1 MQSSPTDA
9 ENAAA
14 DVTRRRVTFGIGRS
28 LVCSPSSNAL
38 TVVERTVRFFEWK
51 HAVIVDND
59 GGDRRRCRQSRRRE
73 AMQDAED
80 RTLRQALP
88 EHSRGRV
95 DSITT
100 IPNILIVGGL
110 PSMLMKEQLQWK
122 AWMIGAT
129 ICQLSMVDVVD
140 VDVDVDVG
148 GACGVGSSTDR
159 QTDREKRQKA
169 KGTFVR
175 RTDLQ
180 NVSRVAAAIM
190 VTMFF
195 VSRSSDRRR

>member
-1 MQSSPTDA
+1 
-9 ENAAA
+9 
-14 DVTRRRVTFGIGRS
+14 
-28 LVCSPSSNAL
+28 
-38 TVVERTVRFFEWK
+38 
-51 HAVIVDND
+51 
-59 GGDRRRCRQSRRRE
+59 
-73 AMQDAED
+73 
-80 RTLRQALP
+80 
-88 EHSRGRV
+88 
-95 DSITT
+95 
-100 IPNILIVGGL
+100 
-110 PSMLMKEQLQWK
+110 LMKEQLQWK